1 MQQPSLTLRP
11 TETQHITSRDALDA
25 ISEDPNPETA
35 PECLLERDGYSVRL
49 ADSSD
54 QCSRAGMLIRRM
66 YSWRGYDTQA
76 PAALPHNRIMLEAS
90 SGQNLFGTL
99 TLGLDSK
106 EGLLADTLYQQE
118 AASYRAMGRKLC
130 EISRLA
136 IDPQYGS
143 KEIIASLFHLAYIFG
158 RIVHKSTDALIEVH
172 PRHAAFYGRRL
183 GFRQIGETRICPR
196 VNAPAVLLHVELS
209 YMDAQISRHG
219 GSRSTTERSL
229 YPYFLSR
236 HEQERL
242 AGRII
247 RSSSRPDAGGKKTS
261 RGRQAGT
268 FPAASFGYAA
278 GA

>member
-1 MQQPSLTLRP
+1 MQQPSLTPRP
-11 TETQHITSRDALDA
+11 TETLHIASREALDA
-25 ISEDPNPETA
+25 IPEDPKPETA

-54 QCSRAGMLIRRM
+54 QRSRAGMLIRRM

-90 SGQNLFGTL
+90 SGQHLFGTL
-99 TLGLDSK
+99 TLGIDSE
-106 EGLLADTLYQQE
+106 EGLLADALYRDE
-118 AASYRAMGRKLC
+118 LSGFRTMGRKLC
-130 EISRLA
+130 EISNLA

-143 KEIIASLFHLAYIFG
+143 KEVLASLFHLAYIF
-158 RIVHKSTDALIEVH
+158 VHIIHKATDVLIEVH
-172 PRHAAFYGRRL
+172 PRHAAFYERRL
-183 GFRQIGETRICPR
+183 GFRQGGDRRICSR

-247 RSSSRPDAGGKKTS
+247 RSSSCPDAGGKKTT